1 MDGSSLLPVLALGVD
16 RGDEILDLCASPGG
30 KSLAFLQ
37 TMLLSK
43 HKSILRGY
51 FVNKLMITYKFKI
64 KLSAEIKPTVGCLK

>member
-30 KSLAFLQ
+30 KSLALLQ
-37 TMLLSK
+37 TMLLGK

-51 FVNKLMITYKFKI
+51 FVN
-64 KLSAEIKPTVGCLK
+64 LKCILYL